1 MAEGPNQ
8 SSARETDRERRP
20 KPEAPTG
27 TATSPGVARRI
38 EVRPED
44 VLQPDHRPWRRLSL
58 DGVVARLMLLSALAL
73 ATLLAGAAGL
83 GRLLGL
89 W

>member
-1 MAEGPNQ
+1 MADGPEDV
-8 SSARETDRERRP
+8 SRGELDREPRA
-20 KPEAPTG
+20 KLEAATG
-27 TATSPGVARRI
+27 TKASAGVARRI

-44 VLQPDHRPWRRLSL
+44 VMQPDRRPWRRLSL
-58 DGVVARLMLLSALAL
+58 DGVVARLMLLSALVL
-73 ATLLAGAAGL
+73 ASLLAGVAGL

>member
-1 MAEGPNQ
+1 MAERPAAGPVGKVTAQ
-8 SSARETDRERRP
+8 DEVHGAHRP
-20 KPEAPTG
+20 GGAEKP
-27 TATSPGVARRI
+27 RRI

-44 VLQPDHRPWRRLSL
+44 VLQPDRRPWRQLSL
-58 DGVVARLMLLSALAL
+58 DGVVARLILLSAVVVASLIA
-73 ATLLAGAAGL
+73 AAAGL